1 MMERKKIFSFLN
13 KIGTLALIF
22 LIFIGGYLLLAKA
35 THLWPFDENYQIV
48 VLEGGLIYFGHLKLF
63 PRISLSE
70 VYFLQNETDE
80 KGNTY
85 QRLVPVSQGMI
96 LNQKSKMYLS
106 PQKILWWAD
115 LPKESQI
122 LTVIKTYKTNTF
134 LFPQNLTPQKN
145 LTPQNLKKNEQNQ
158 NR

>member
-1 MMERKKIFSFLN
+1 MQKEKIFYFLN
-13 KIGTLALIF
+13 KIGTLVLIF
-22 LIFIGGYLLLAKA
+22 LIFIGAYLLLAKA
-35 THLWPFDENYQIV
+35 THLWPFDKGYQVV

-70 VYFLQNETDE
+70 VYFLQNETDNE
-80 KGNTY
+80 GNVY
-85 QRLVPVSQGMI
+85 QRLIPISQGKI

-122 LTVIKTYKTNTF
+122 LTAIKSYKTNTF
-134 LFPQNLTPQKN
+134 LFPQNLTPQ
-145 LTPQNLKKNEQNQ
+145 NLKKNDDQNQ
-158 NR
+158 D